1 MTSLWHL
8 HEPGILHNLH
18 GRFQADQ
25 PYTFV
30 AHLLI
35 AVNPLKPTPNPAM
48 EDIGAAKSLT
58 GLAPHQYVIAESAYR
73 ALLLPAAVRQS
84 QSIVVSGES
93 GAGTRYLVITP
104 IT

>member
-58 GLAPHQYVIAESAYR
+58 CLAPHQYVIAHPWLGVGVA
-73 ALLLPAAVRQS
+73 
-84 QSIVVSGES
+84 
-93 GAGTRYLVITP
+93 TP
-104 IT
+104 HPKPNPHPNQGSSRRTA